1 VNVIKLLEA
10 VEAGVADDE
19 VAREERLSE
28 LIVELLTTLRTEVAV
43 EKAEDDDAVIVA
55 ILLEETG
62 SELIADDREDDATMT
77 LLLLGVK
84 ELVDGD

>member
-1 VNVIKLLEA
+1 MNVIKLLEA

-28 LIVELLTTLRTEVAV
+28 LIVELLTTLRTEIAV
-43 EKAEDDDAVIVA
+43 EKAEDDDAAIVA
-55 ILLEETG
+55 LLLEETG

>member
-19 VAREERLSE
+19 VAREERLPE
-28 LIVELLTTLRTEVAV
+28 LIVELLTTLGTEVAV
-43 EKAEDDDAVIVA
+43 EKAEDDDAAIVA
-55 ILLEETG
+55 LLLEETG

>member
-1 VNVIKLLEA
+1 MNVIKLLEA

-62 SELIADDREDDATMT
+62 SELIADDREDDATLMT
-77 LLLLGVK
+77 LLLGVK